1 MAVRDS
7 IWTKL
12 GLAIGSPLAVF
23 ALCEA
28 ALFLAG
34 VRPLSL
40 TEDPY
45 VGFASAQP
53 LFVDSVSATGER
65 FKVTNPA
72 KLTHFNRQVFPA
84 EKAKGTFRIF
94 SVGGSTA
101 YGHPW
106 RDPVSFSGWLR
117 ELLPKAD
124 SSRRWEVINA
134 GGISYASYREAM
146 LIAELSRYEPDLF
159 LVYSGHNEFL
169 EERTYRSTA
178 DIPVVVRELSS
189 LMDHTRTYSVLRRL
203 MGGSAA
209 SRPKPGDASGGAKDQ
224 ASGSGAKGIS
234 GEGGMAGH
242 AGGGAAYNMAGEVDD
257 ILAKTIGP
265 TSYTRNDT
273 LRDQVLAHYRA
284 SLERMA
290 KLAHAAGAEVIFLT
304 TPGNEKDCSPFKS
317 EPTPGLNP
325 RDAARIEA
333 WKRAADSLSARPSE
347 ARALH
352 DSIVAFDG
360 RNAGSLYAAGR
371 NAYAAGDFPRAK
383 DLFQKALDEDICP
396 LRASSA
402 MRGIVLETAEATGA
416 QALDFTAS
424 LERKTRADS
433 GNTVLGEPD
442 FVDHVH
448 LSIDDYRF
456 MALAIIGK
464 MSSLGMAGTAP
475 GWDESAFQGNP
486 AVTAAAEKVMAG
498 MGPRELGEGLHN
510 LAKVVNW
517 AGKHADAARIAERAL
532 TVDSSGL
539 EAIWSSLFVGAA
551 REREGK
557 EDEAIPHYRRA
568 VRLDPNTPMSRR
580 YLADAL
586 LRQGSP
592 AAAEEAAGQFAAIVE
607 LDPDDA
613 DARAAF
619 AELLMRLGRPA
630 EAIPHLR
637 AALNVFPDR
646 ADLRT
651 ALGEAILKSTGATG
665 DASRDFRE
673 ALARNPR
680 DARALMGLARIAES
694 QGNVPE
700 AINLYARA
708 LSIDPNLAEARAAL
722 SRALGGMPLNR

>member
-1 MAVRDS
+1 MAARDS
-7 IWTKL
+7 IWIRL

-45 VGFASAQP
+45 VGFVSTQP
-53 LFVDSVSATGER
+53 LFVDSTTASGER
-65 FKVTNPA
+65 LKVTNPV
-72 KLTHFNRQVFPA
+72 KLTHFNHQVFPA
-84 EKAKGTFRIF
+84 EKAPGAFRIF

-117 ELLPKAD
+117 ELLPLAD

-146 LIAELSRYEPDLF
+146 LIEELSRYQPDLF

-178 DIPVVVRELSS
+178 GIPVVVRELSS
-189 LMDHTRTYSVLRRL
+189 LMDHTRTYSALRRL
-203 MGGSAA
+203 LTKPARSPETAA
-209 SRPKPGDASGGAKDQ
+209 APAP
-224 ASGSGAKGIS
+224 SGAKGAFS
-234 GEGGMAGH
+234 
-242 AGGGAAYNMAGEVDD
+242 MAGEVDD
-257 ILAKTIGP
+257 VLAKTIGP

-273 LRDQVLAHYRA
+273 LRRDILEHYRA

-290 KLAHAAGAEVIFLT
+290 RLAHAAGAEVIFLT

-317 EPTPGLNP
+317 EPGPGVSP
-325 RDAARIEA
+325 QDRARIAE
-333 WKRAADSLSARPSE
+333 WKRRGDSLSAQPSL
-347 ARALH
+347 ATVWYDSAIAL
-352 DSIVAFDG
+352 DDRDAAL
-360 RNAGSLYAAGR
+360 NYAGAKAAYAAGR
-371 NAYAAGDFPRAK
+371 FKRAK
-383 DLFQKALDEDICP
+383 HLFQKALDEDICP
-396 LRASSA
+396 LRALTP
-402 MRGIVLETAEATGA
+402 MRSIVLKTAEANGA
-416 QALDFTAS
+416 QALDFTAL
-424 LERKTRADS
+424 LERRTVADS
-433 GNTVLGEPD
+433 GNDVLGEPD

-456 MALAIIGK
+456 MALAILGR
-464 MSSLGMAGTAP
+464 MSARGMARTAP
-475 GWDESAFQGNP
+475 GWDETAQRGNP
-486 AVTAAAEKVMAG
+486 AVTALAERVMAK
-498 MGPRELGEGLHN
+498 MGPRELGEGMHN

-532 TVDSSGL
+532 ATDSTGL

-551 REREGK
+551 REREGRG
-557 EDEAIPHYRRA
+557 DEAIPHYRRA
-568 VRLDPNTPMSRR
+568 VRLDPTNPMSHH

-586 LRQGSP
+586 VREGSASARTE
-592 AAAEEAAGQFAAIVE
+592 AAAEYASVVN
-607 LDPDDA
+607 LDPGDA
-613 DARAAF
+613 DTQARLGM
-619 AELLMRLGRPA
+619 LLMALERPA
-630 EAIPHLR
+630 EAVPHLK
-637 AALNVFPDR
+637 AALAAYPER

-651 ALGEAILKSTGATG
+651 ALGEATLKGAGSVG
-665 DASRDFRE
+665 DAERDFQA

-680 DARALMGLARIAES
+680 DARAMMGLAKIAEAS
-694 QGNVPE
+694 GNVPE

-708 LSIDPNLAEARAAL
+708 LSIEPGLAEAREAL
-722 SRALGGMPLNR
+722 SRALSGMPVGP

>member
-7 IWTKL
+7 LWTKL

-28 ALFLAG
+28 ALFVAG

-45 VGFASAQP
+45 VGFASSQP
-53 LFVDSVSATGER
+53 LFVDSVSPTGER
-65 FKVTNPA
+65 LKVTNPA
-72 KLTHFNRQVFPA
+72 KLTHFNHQVFPA

-146 LIAELSRYEPDLF
+146 LIAELSRYQPDLF

-203 MGGSAA
+203 MGRSAA
-209 SRPKPGDASGGAKDQ
+209 SSQD
-224 ASGSGAKGIS
+224 
-234 GEGGMAGH
+234 
-242 AGGGAAYNMAGEVDD
+242 GGAASDGDAEKAGKATEATKGSAFNMAGEVDD

-273 LRDQVLAHYRA
+273 LRDNVHAHYRA

-317 EPTPGLNP
+317 EATPGLDP

-333 WKRAADSLSARPSE
+333 WKRTADSLSARPSE
-347 ARALH
+347 ALALH
-352 DSIVAFDG
+352 DSIVALDG

-371 NAYAAGDFPRAK
+371 NAYAAGAFPLAK
-383 DLFQKALDEDICP
+383 SLFQKALDEDICP

-402 MRGIVLETAEATGA
+402 MRGIVLKSAEATGA
-416 QALDFTAS
+416 QALDFTAL
-424 LERKTRADS
+424 LENKTLSDS

-448 LSIDDYRF
+448 LSIDDYRY
-456 MALAIIGK
+456 MALAIIGR
-464 MSSLGMAGTAP
+464 MSALGMARTAP

-557 EDEAIPHYRRA
+557 ADESIPHYRRA
-568 VRLDPNTPMSRR
+568 VRLDPNTSMSRR

-592 AAAEEAAGQFAAIVE
+592 AAAEEAAAQFAAIVE
-607 LDPDDA
+607 LDPGDA
-613 DARAAF
+613 DARAEF

-630 EAIPHLR
+630 EAIPQLR
-637 AALNVFPDR
+637 AALNANPDR

-651 ALGEAILKSTGATG
+651 ALGEAILKSSGDTGGAG
-665 DASRDFRE
+665 KDFRE

-680 DARALMGLARIAES
+680 DARAMMGLARIAES

-708 LSIDPNLAEARAAL
+708 LSIDPNLTEARTAL
-722 SRALGGMPLNR
+722 SRALGGIPLNR

>member
-7 IWTKL
+7 IWIKL
-12 GLAIGSPLAVF
+12 GLAVGSPLAVF

-53 LFVDSVSATGER
+53 LFVDSVSPAGER
-65 FKVTNPA
+65 LKVTNPA
-72 KLTHFNRQVFPA
+72 KLSHFNHQVFPA

-124 SSRRWEVINA
+124 SGRHWEVINA

-146 LIAELSRYEPDLF
+146 LIAELSRYQPDLF

-169 EERTYRSTA
+169 EERTYRSTTG
-178 DIPVVVRELSS
+178 IPVLVRELSS
-189 LMDHTRTYSVLRRL
+189 LMDHTRTYSAMRRL
-203 MGGSAA
+203 MGKTSASKAA
-209 SRPKPGDASGGAKDQ
+209 STEGASA
-224 ASGSGAKGIS
+224 GSGDRGK
-234 GEGGMAGH
+234 
-242 AGGGAAYNMAGEVDD
+242 GAAFSMAEEVDD
-257 ILAKTIGP
+257 VLAKTIGP
-265 TSYTRNDT
+265 TSYTRNDS
-273 LRDQVLAHYRA
+273 LHARILEHYRA

-317 EPTPGLNP
+317 EPTPGLGP
-325 RDAARIEA
+325 QDAARIDA
-333 WKRAADSLSARPSE
+333 WKRKADSLSGSPSQ
-347 ARALH
+347 ALALH
-352 DSIVAFDG
+352 DSMVALDP
-360 RNAGSLYAAGR
+360 RNAGLLYAAGR
-371 NAYAAGDFPRAK
+371 NAYAAGAFPRAK
-383 DLFQKALDEDICP
+383 TLLQKALDEDICP
-396 LRASSA
+396 LRASGA
-402 MRGIVLETAEATGA
+402 MRGIVLKTAEATGA
-416 QALDFTAS
+416 QALDFTGL
-424 LERKTRADS
+424 LEKKTLADS

-448 LSIDDYRF
+448 LSIDDYRY

-464 MSSLGMAGTAP
+464 MSARGMAKTAP

-486 AVTAAAEKVMAG
+486 VVTAAAEKVMAG

-532 TVDSSGL
+532 AVDSSGL

-557 EDEAIPHYRRA
+557 EEEAIPHYRRA
-568 VRLDPNTPMSRR
+568 VRLDPTNPMSRH
-580 YLADAL
+580 YLAEAL

-592 AAAEEAAGQFAAIVE
+592 AAAEEAAAQFAAIVE
-607 LDPDDA
+607 RDPGDA
-613 DARAAF
+613 DTRAKLA
-619 AELLMRLGRPA
+619 ALLMRLGRPA
-630 EAIPHLR
+630 EAIPHLK
-637 AALNVFPDR
+637 AALNAFPDR

-651 ALGEAILKSTGATG
+651 ALGEAILKSTGAAG
-665 DASRDFRE
+665 EAEKDFRE

-680 DARALMGLARIAES
+680 DARAMMGLARIAES
-694 QGNVPE
+694 QGNIPE

-708 LSIDPNLAEARAAL
+708 LSIEPNLAEARAAL
-722 SRALGGMPLNR
+722 SRALGGIPANR